1 MSMGAFTSLSGIYD
15 PLSDKSYYDSY
26 LKFILK
32 AIEVNTKIPV
42 SDILDLG
49 CGTGSLSV
57 LLEKEGYGMVCV
69 DNSVEMLNVARE
81 RSESLLLI
89 NQSIADFELFGTVQA
104 AISTLDTLNY
114 LLSKRDV
121 ERCIKLT
128 RNYLE
133 KGGVFVFDVN
143 TKHRYEHCYGERC
156 FVYETDEG
164 DTLVWENEYTPPI
177 HSLILTMFKKREDG
191 AFEKQTEVQTQRLYP
206 IEEIQDILEKNGF
219 SVLGIYGSTDL
230 SELTETSEKAYF
242 VARKEN

>member
-32 AIEVNTKIPV
+32 AIADHSKIPV

-69 DNSVEMLNVARE
+69 DNSVEMLNIARE

-89 NQSIADFELFGTVQA
+89 NQSIADYELFGTVQA

-133 KGGVFVFDVN
+133 NGGIFIFDVN
-143 TKHRYEHCYGERC
+143 TKYRYEHCYGERC
-156 FVYETDEG
+156 FVYETDDG
-164 DTLVWENEYTPPI
+164 DTLIWENEYSAPI
-177 HSLILTMFKKREDG
+177 HSLILTMFKKRDDG
-191 AFEKQTEVQTQRLYP
+191 AFIKESEIQTQRLYS
-206 IEEIQDILEKNGF
+206 IEEIKDILEKNGF
-219 SVLGIYGSTDL
+219 SVLNIFGGTDL
-230 SELTETSEKAYF
+230 CELTETSEKAYF

>member
-15 PLSDKSYYDSY
+15 PLSDKSYYDQY

-32 AIEVNTKIPV
+32 AIEDYSKIPV

-57 LLEKEGYGMVCV
+57 LLENEGYGMVCV
-69 DNSVEMLNVARE
+69 DNSVEMLSIARE
-81 RSESLLLI
+81 RSEGLLLI

-104 AISTLDTLNY
+104 AISTLDTFNY

-133 KGGVFVFDVN
+133 AGGVFVFDVN
-143 TKHRYEHCYGERC
+143 TKYRYEHCYGERC
-156 FVYETDEG
+156 FVYETDGG
-164 DTLVWENEYTPPI
+164 DTLIWENEYKEPI
-177 HSLILTMFKKREDG
+177 HSLILTTFKKRSDG
-191 AFEKQTEVQTQRLYP
+191 AFEKGSEIQTQRLYP
-206 IEEIQDILEKNGF
+206 IELIKDILERNGF
-219 SVLGIYGSTDL
+219 SVLGIFGGTDR
-230 SELTETSEKAYF
+230 SEMTETSEKAYF
-242 VARKEN
+242 VARKEI